1 MSSSSE
7 SHGTHDLNELLER
20 VKAATGPDRGLD
32 GLIAIAFPPDGEAR
46 TELGEATSRYGK
58 YWFKHDHGEG
68 SALPRLY
75 TASIDAALALTE
87 RMLPGKS
94 VLIGLRQA
102 AGTKPWARIGEWREA
117 DATSATLPLA
127 ILAALL
133 TALSNTKGEKP

>member
-1 MSSSSE
+1 MASVK
-7 SHGTHDLNELLER
+7 ELLER
-20 VKAATGPDRGLD
+20 VKDAAGPDRGLD

-58 YWFKHDHGEG
+58 YWFKHEHGEG

-87 RMLPGKS
+87 RLLPGWSYQVSKS
-94 VLIGLRQA
+94 HGEHDPFFV
-102 AGTKPWARIGEWREA
+102 ARVAKALGDDVTGFDGIS
-117 DATSATLPLA
+117 DHSAPLA

-133 TALSNTKGEKP
+133 SSLSKEGNEP